1 MPNRHSKRSS
11 EQKKQSPTSTNTHA
25 LRFRG
30 DKEVTTAKTE
40 VAPTQD
46 E

>member
-11 EQKKQSPTSTNTHA
+11 EQKQESPALTNTHA

-30 DKEVTTAKTE
+30 DKEVTTAKKE
-40 VAPTQD
+40 VVPSQD